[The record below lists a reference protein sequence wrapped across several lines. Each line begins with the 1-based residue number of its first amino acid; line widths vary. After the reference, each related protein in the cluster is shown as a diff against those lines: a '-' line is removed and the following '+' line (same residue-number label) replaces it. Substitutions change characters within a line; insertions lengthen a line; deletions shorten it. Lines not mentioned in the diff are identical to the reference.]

1 MIKYTLLFSFLLL
14 FMTQSV
20 AQKPPVVPV
29 YNASLRLAD
38 SIKAYRKIDK
48 HSSEQAQSMYK
59 TLADYLIETQQMSK
73 NITIQDIQNA
83 FRDNDFMYNA
93 LDVDNFWGFSDPI
106 SMFSGDRGVGSG
118 GKKSFASKVGNL
130 NATIFA
136 DAFAKIIV
144 KRFKQDLNV
153 VFFQKM
159 KKEMDNSLEL
169 KTLFPNTSGGLAL
182 MDKDIY
188 VFEQYIAG
196 LRQKMEED
204 LANVFA
210 NTTQLL
216 ETEKYAK
223 AFKGN
228 QTGRDFLTTAT
239 QFADGLI
246 RNQHPGHI
254 IENIHFSDT
263 FDEGEGLDLRAG
275 LQTIQLISTSF
286 RSSNPADSTH
296 YWINGLDSLNLL
308 VKGDALGA
316 QIWMGTVY
324 QLAVDDN
331 KKPITFQNGQ
341 TLRHFING
349 LYDKKD
355 NFYKMR
361 NYVQGLISRV
371 NMIEMAN
378 KEMRLA
384 QGNDEKFYWD
394 KMVSSY
400 ENILSLVKFAPTI
413 KDILEPETALPRTW
427 YKGIYVAEMLPRI
440 YAEMKG
446 REYHAAVQHIA
457 ELVQAFDSR
466 PMYVKEGKN
475 FIRIDTLNTFYQPNS
490 ANNMV
495 PVREYKSFSGTYIM
509 KENKPMVIEKLY
521 VDDDSLG
528 KKPLEYT
535 GILKFIK
542 YSSFAASM
550 VLAQSSDAVAELL
563 ESTMTPSGGTH
574 IKEKGWLL
582 SINSY
587 IGLQNTFRQNDSAG
601 YFSIAAPIGINLSYG
616 LKNQRHY
623 PLSKKQK
630 IGDFFTPKTIQ
641 FFASLVDVGAIAGFR
656 FTNTTDSIPKVKL
669 SNIFSPGLFIMF
681 GRLFNSPINLGLG
694 YQAQPRLSKVTDD
707 AVFLKKFEFRFNV
720 NLSWD
725 IPFWH
730 VKHWDSR

>member
-1 MIKYTLLFSFLLL
+1 MKHLFLFSFFLLC
-14 FMTQSV
+14 FKMG
-20 AQKPPVVPV
+20 AQQPPFVPV
-29 YNASLRLAD
+29 YNASLKLTD
-38 SIKAYRKIDK
+38 SIRVYLKIK
-48 HSSEQAQSMYK
+48 EPTGGQQLRMYENLGNYLLETNQLK
-59 TLADYLIETQQMSK
+59 TINS
-73 NITIQDIQNA
+73 TIDIQRA
-83 FRDNDFMYNA
+83 FRGNIFIRETLKEN
-93 LDVDNFWGFSDPI
+93 NFWEFAEPI
-106 SMFSGDRGVGSG
+106 SMSSGDRDIGGA
-118 GKKSFASKVGNL
+118 GKKSFLSKVGNL
-130 NATIFA
+130 NATIYA

-159 KKEMDNSLEL
+159 KKEMDSSLEL
-169 KTLFPNTSGGLAL
+169 KTLFPNTSSGLAL

-254 IENIHFSDT
+254 IENLHFSDA

-316 QIWMGTVY
+316 QIWLGSVY

-331 KKPITFQNGQ
+331 KKPITFENGQ
-341 TLRHFING
+341 TLRHYING

-355 NFYKMR
+355 NFYNMR

-371 NMIEMAN
+371 NMIEMSN
-378 KEMRLA
+378 KDMRLA
-384 QGNDEKFYWD
+384 QNNDEKFYWD

-413 KDILEPETALPRTW
+413 KEILEPESALPRTW

-457 ELVQAFDSR
+457 ELVQAFDAR

-475 FIRIDTLNTFYQPNS
+475 YIRIDTLNTFFQPNI
-490 ANNMV
+490 ADKMV

-509 KENKPMVIEKLY
+509 KDKKPMVIEKLY

-535 GILKFIK
+535 GIQKFIK

-582 SINSY
+582 SVNSY
-587 IGLQNTFRQNDSAG
+587 IGLQNTFRQKDSAG

-630 IGDFFTPKTIQ
+630 FADFITPHTVQ

-656 FTNTTDSIPKVKL
+656 FTNTTDSIPKIKL
-669 SNIFSPGLFIMF
+669 SNIFSPGLFVMF
-681 GRLFNSPINLGLG
+681 GRLFNSPLNIGLG
-694 YQAQPRLSKVTDD
+694 YQAQPRLYDIKEETI
-707 AVFLKKFEFRFNV
+707 FLKKFEFRFNV
-720 NLSWD
+720 NVSWD

-730 VKHWDSR
+730 LAHWDRR